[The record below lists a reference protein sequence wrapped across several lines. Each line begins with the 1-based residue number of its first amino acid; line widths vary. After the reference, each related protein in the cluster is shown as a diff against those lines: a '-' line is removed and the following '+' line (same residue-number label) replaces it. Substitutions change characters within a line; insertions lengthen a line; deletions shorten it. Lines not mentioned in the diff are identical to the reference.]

1 MNAVLTALL
10 ALLQAP
16 VTVASGSKTATAQ
29 VKGPICFCLD
39 TMSADVEIV
48 TASGNSVTITVSDGD
63 AQSVAL
69 MARAAD
75 RMEAE
80 FDGHGKLKSGH
91 VKIELPKGSSV
102 DIKTLSGGLIAHGP
116 GGNVR
121 FRSMSGDAEIGPAA
135 NVDINTV
142 SGEVRVRDA
151 AGAVRLH
158 TVSGDANV
166 TSTAGPGAM
175 LEYESTSGDLQ
186 WSGACGPKCRI
197 TSATVSGDVALIL
210 DPRVS
215 SFDLRFQSH
224 SGDMSDSLGLSR
236 QGDGGGRYGK
246 GEGVIEVRSFSG
258 DLSLKKK

>member
-1 MNAVLTALL
+1 MSALVTALL

-16 VTVASGSKTATAQ
+16 VTVASGSSTATVQ
-29 VKGPICFCLD
+29 VKGPVCFCLD
-39 TMSADVEIV
+39 AMSADVEIV
-48 TASGNSVTITVSDGD
+48 TATANKVTITLVDSDSHSVSL
-63 AQSVAL
+63 V
-69 MARAAD
+69 ARAED
-75 RMEAE
+75 RLEAE

-91 VKIELPKGSSV
+91 VRIELPRGSSV
-102 DIKTLSGGLIAHGP
+102 DIKTLSGGLVAHGP

-121 FRSMSGDAEIGPAA
+121 FRSMSGDAEVGPAA

-142 SGEVRVRDA
+142 SGEVRVHDA

-166 TSTAGPGAM
+166 TSTAGAGAM
-175 LEYESTSGDLQ
+175 LEYESTSGDLH
-186 WSGACGPKCRI
+186 WAGACGPRCRI
-197 TSATVSGDVALIL
+197 TSATVSGDVSLTL
-210 DPRVS
+210 DPKAS

-224 SGDMSDSLGLSR
+224 SGDISDSLGIARSSE
-236 QGDGGGRYGK
+236 GAGRYGK